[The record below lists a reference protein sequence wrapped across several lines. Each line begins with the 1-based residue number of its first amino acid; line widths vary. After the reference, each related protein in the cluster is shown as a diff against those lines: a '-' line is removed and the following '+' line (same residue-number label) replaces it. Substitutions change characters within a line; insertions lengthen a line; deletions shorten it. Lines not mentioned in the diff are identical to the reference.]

1 MFGYKNTFESH
12 KSISFDLSK
21 AISNAEEKIPYSHV
35 RTLLEQH
42 IKLMYGEN
50 TLREWSGQISKFCFL
65 E

>member
-1 MFGYKNTFESH
+1 MFGYKDTFESH

-21 AISNAEEKIPYSHV
+21 AISKAQESIPYSHV

-42 IKLMYGEN
+42 IKLLYGEN
-50 TLREWSGQISKFCFL
+50 TLSDWSSQISKFCFL